1 MFTKFEINY
10 LRKLYDEEIAHFR
23 AVLVDRF
30 TDVLF
35 ECGEK
40 WSKNRI
46 MKLFRGYADN
56 EVQCT
61 GAKVFV
67 CGFVVRLQ
75 QCVSVPFTFHL
86 HPHAN
91 LPPPPPPALLSKIGR
106 HTWTFSCMSRRRR
119 RTLTYFLK
127 WPMRAMWE

>member
-1 MFTKFEINY
+1 MFTKFEISY

-61 GAKVFV
+61 GAEVEVFV

-75 QCVSVPFTFHL
+75 HVCVGTRY
-86 HPHAN
+86 
-91 LPPPPPPALLSKIGR
+91 LPSPP
-106 HTWTFSCMSRRRR
+106 C
-119 RTLTYFLK
+119 
-127 WPMRAMWE
+127 